1 MKLDFVKQHG
11 CGNDYIY
18 VNGFVYDIEN
28 PSETAK
34 TLSDRHF
41 GIGADGLIIVCPS
54 AVCDAKMRMFNA
66 DGSEGKMCGNGIRC
80 AAKFAY
86 DSGICRKNIMRI
98 ETLSGVKTVRL
109 EFSGGDVVGATV
121 DMGAAVFAAE
131 QIPAA
136 AAGEIVARKVALAGR
151 EHEITCVSMGNPH
164 CVIFV
169 PADFDLWGFD
179 IEKEGAPIER
189 DAFFPEGVNVEFVRQ
204 IDKAHLQMRVWER
217 GSGETFACGTGAC
230 ASAAA
235 AVRLGLCPKDTD
247 ISVELRGG
255 TLVINVA
262 EDGVSLQ
269 GNAVMVFSGS
279 VEI

>member
-109 EFSGGDVVGATV
+109 EFSGGEVVGATV

-136 AAGEIVARKVALAGR
+136 AAGEIIARNVALAGR
-151 EHEITCVSMGNPH
+151 EREITCVSMGNPH

-179 IEKEGAPIER
+179 IEKEGAPIEC

-204 IDKAHLQMRVWER
+204 IDKSHLQMRVWER

>member
-109 EFSGGDVVGATV
+109 EFSGGEVVGATV

-151 EHEITCVSMGNPH
+151 EREITCVSMGNPH

-179 IEKEGAPIER
+179 IEKEGAPIEC

-204 IDKAHLQMRVWER
+204 IDKSHLQMRVWER

>member
-34 TLSDRHF
+34 SLSDRHF

-151 EHEITCVSMGNPH
+151 EREITCVSMGNPH

>member
-109 EFSGGDVVGATV
+109 EFSGGEVVGATV

-136 AAGEIVARKVALAGR
+136 ADGEIAATKGALDGR
-151 EHEITCVSMGNPH
+151 EREITCVSMGNPH

-204 IDKAHLQMRVWER
+204 IDKSHLQMRVWER

>member
-66 DGSEGKMCGNGIRC
+66 DGSEGKMCGNGIRS

-121 DMGAAVFAAE
+121 EMGAAVFSAE

-151 EHEITCVSMGNPH
+151 EREITCVSMGNPH

>member
-109 EFSGGDVVGATV
+109 EFSGGEVVGATV

-151 EHEITCVSMGNPH
+151 EREITCVSMGNPH

>member
-109 EFSGGDVVGATV
+109 EFSGGEVVGATV

-151 EHEITCVSMGNPH
+151 EREITCVSMGNPH

-169 PADFDLWGFD
+169 PTDFDLWGFD

>member
-1 MKLDFVKQHG
+1 M
-11 CGNDYIY
+11 
-18 VNGFVYDIEN
+18 
-28 PSETAK
+28 
-34 TLSDRHF
+34 
-41 GIGADGLIIVCPS
+41 
-54 AVCDAKMRMFNA
+54 
-66 DGSEGKMCGNGIRC
+66 
-80 AAKFAY
+80 
-86 DSGICRKNIMRI
+86 
-98 ETLSGVKTVRL
+98 RL
-109 EFSGGDVVGATV
+109 EFSGGEVVGATV

-151 EHEITCVSMGNPH
+151 EREITCVSMGNPH

-204 IDKAHLQMRVWER
+204 IDKSHLQMRVWER

>member
-109 EFSGGDVVGATV
+109 EFSGGEVVGATV

-131 QIPAA
+131 QIPVA

-151 EHEITCVSMGNPH
+151 EREITCVSMGNPH

>member
-18 VNGFVYDIEN
+18 VNGFVYDIES
-28 PSETAK
+28 PSEAAK

-109 EFSGGDVVGATV
+109 EFSGGEVVGATV
-121 DMGAAVFAAE
+121 DMGAAVFTAE

-136 AAGEIVARKVALAGR
+136 AAGEIVARKVTLAGR
-151 EHEITCVSMGNPH
+151 EREITCVSMGNPH

-204 IDKAHLQMRVWER
+204 VDREHLQMRVWER

-262 EDGVSLQ
+262 KDGVSLQ
-269 GNAVMVFSGS
+269 GNAVKVFSGS

>member
-11 CGNDYIY
+11 SGNDYIY

-151 EHEITCVSMGNPH
+151 EREITCVSMGNPH

>member
-109 EFSGGDVVGATV
+109 EFSGGEVVGATV

-151 EHEITCVSMGNPH
+151 EREITCVSMGNPH

-179 IEKEGAPIER
+179 IEKEGAPIEC
-189 DAFFPEGVNVEFVRQ
+189 DAFFPDGVNVEFVRQ
-204 IDKAHLQMRVWER
+204 IDKSHLQMRVWER

>member
-1 MKLDFVKQHG
+1 MKIHFTKMHG
-11 CGNDYIY
+11 IGNDYIY
-18 VNGFVYDIEN
+18 INCMGGMDFD
-28 PSETAK
+28 PSDLAVK
-34 TLSDRHF
+34 MSPRHF
-41 GIGADGLIIVCPS
+41 SVGADGVVCICS
-54 AVCDAKMRMFNA
+54 SEYADARMRMFNA

-151 EHEITCVSMGNPH
+151 EREITCVSMGNPH

>member
-109 EFSGGDVVGATV
+109 KFSGGEVVGATV

-151 EHEITCVSMGNPH
+151 EREITCVSMGNPH

-204 IDKAHLQMRVWER
+204 IDKSHLQMRVWER

>member
-151 EHEITCVSMGNPH
+151 EREITCVSMGNPH